1 MARHLLFHDSQYPPA
16 VHSGL
21 VAALRAGRVPGRFLY
36 DSPGQAAR
44 WLAYHAAWSPSR
56 TLDELSGLYQA
67 AFEAVW
73 ELHAQPELTLVG
85 VGCGGGRK
93 DAAFLACGPREADLR
108 YVPADTSAALVLS
121 ASAEAQRARPD
132 ATLLPIVVDLQAEP
146 SRADFLQGDE
156 RRPAVWSCLGLL
168 PNLDADWLLPY
179 VARLMA
185 PQDTLLIS
193 ANLSPGPH
201 EDARDVIVPQYDNP
215 EARAWY
221 QGALDELGLGEQD
234 ATLSMS
240 DRALSATGDA
250 WRIECHAVIERACAV
265 KVFAESVPLEAGA
278 RLEVFH
284 SDRYVPEVL
293 PGLLSQHGLQSTH
306 QWVTKDRQ
314 EGIYLCRLSPGSSR
328 R

>member
-1 MARHLLFHDSQYPPA
+1 MARHLLFHDSQYPQA

-56 TLDELSGLYQA
+56 TLDELSGLYQT

-73 ELHAQPELTLVG
+73 AQQAQPELTLVG

-93 DAAFLACGPREADLR
+93 DATFLGCGPHQAGLR
-108 YVPADTSAALVLS
+108 YVPADTSAALVLE
-121 ASAEAQRARPD
+121 ASAGAERARPD
-132 ATLLPIVVDLQAEP
+132 TTLLPIVVDLQAEP
-146 SRADFLQGDE
+146 SRADFLQGDL

-185 PQDTLLIS
+185 PQDHLLVS

-201 EDARDVIVPQYDNP
+201 HDARDLIVPQYDNP

-221 QGALDELGLGEQD
+221 QGALDELGLGAND
-234 ATLSMS
+234 ATLCMS
-240 DRALSATGDA
+240 DRALGPNGES

-265 KVFAESVPLEAGA
+265 KVFAESVPLHAGA

-293 PGLLSQHGLQSTH
+293 PNLLAQHGLHCTQH
-306 QWVTKDRQ
+306 WVTTDRQ
-314 EGIYLCRLSPGSSR
+314 EGIYLCRLSPDSSR